1 MPPGSSA
8 PNRAISAGRSSAPID
23 RARSKVVGRQ
33 QCGGDDPDDLELEPV
48 GILRVEALGGAVVAG
63 TDERAAFAQAGGQA
77 LEFAEGVHLPGEVI
91 QTDRRAAGLG
101 RSGVGADL
109 EHAEIVVVGRVG
121 CLQERRAGRRHDD
134 PESEDVAV
142 ELRRPLDVTDVQH
155 CVVETLD
162 CHGRP
167 KPVCGRKYSRVGRGR
182 RAPHAE
188 TRRVPEWPVRDN
200 VRMATGTAPSGTRW
214 RALGALLRP
223 DAWRWA
229 GLGVLVAIGSG
240 LLIAGPL
247 IVRRIIDEATDG
259 ATSTQIAQL
268 AVLYLVVAVVA
279 QVLAVVV
286 VWLATIAA
294 WRTTNELRLTMTR
307 HVLGLDHEF
316 HRTHTPGELIQRVDG
331 DVTSVSDFLS
341 RVVTKAFGSAVL
353 VGGIIIVLTVIDWRL
368 GLGMALYVG
377 LSVMVVVR
385 TRHRAVSESS
395 DEMGALGR
403 LYGGIEE
410 RLTAA
415 EDLRANGAG
424 DHVAWRFVED
434 SEDAL
439 MSAVRRE
446 RAFLVMWWFV
456 QGAVAAGWI
465 VALVLGA
472 VLVAAGTIT
481 IGTAFLLFQFVLLIA
496 RPLEEL
502 VHELETVQKANGA
515 MVRVIDLL
523 AVEPKVLDEGTTSP
537 PPGPL
542 SIDAV
547 DVAFD
552 YGDDRAV
559 LRDVDVHIGAGRSVG
574 IVGRTGSGKT
584 TFSRLVLRL
593 VEPTEGHVA
602 LGGVAIADIPVP
614 ELRRRVALVPQ
625 EVELF
630 AGQCA
635 RQRHAVRRRTDR

>member
-1 MPPGSSA
+1 
-8 PNRAISAGRSSAPID
+8 
-23 RARSKVVGRQ
+23 
-33 QCGGDDPDDLELEPV
+33 
-48 GILRVEALGGAVVAG
+48 
-63 TDERAAFAQAGGQA
+63 
-77 LEFAEGVHLPGEVI
+77 
-91 QTDRRAAGLG
+91 
-101 RSGVGADL
+101 
-109 EHAEIVVVGRVG
+109 
-121 CLQERRAGRRHDD
+121 
-134 PESEDVAV
+134 
-142 ELRRPLDVTDVQH
+142 
-155 CVVETLD
+155 
-162 CHGRP
+162 
-167 KPVCGRKYSRVGRGR
+167 
-182 RAPHAE
+182 
-188 TRRVPEWPVRDN
+188 
-200 VRMATGTAPSGTRW
+200 MATGTAPSGTRW

-259 ATSTQIAQL
+259 ATSAQIAQL
-268 AVLYLVVAVVA
+268 ALLYLAVAVIA

-294 WRTTNELRLTMTR
+294 WHTTNELRLTMTR

-353 VGGIIIVLTVIDWRL
+353 VGGIIIVLTVIDWRI

-377 LSVMVVVR
+377 LSVVVIVR

-446 RAFLVMWWFV
+446 RAFLIMWWFV

-465 VALVLGA
+465 IALVLGA

-523 AVEPKVLDEGTTSP
+523 AVEPNVLDEGTTSP
-537 PPGPL
+537 PVGPL

-547 DVAFD
+547 GVAFD

-559 LRDVDVHIGAGRSVG
+559 LRDVNVHIGAGRSVG

-593 VEPTEGHVA
+593 VEPTAGQIA
-602 LGGVAIADIPVP
+602 LGGVAIADVPVP

-630 AGQCA
+630 AGSVRDNVTLFDDEPTDDEVVAALRSVGLDALADGGVGRPLGAAGTGLSAGEAQLLALA
-635 RQRHAVRRRTDR
+635 RVWLRNPDVVVLDEATARVDPETERRLEAAVVELMKGRTTLVIAHRLTTLRSVDEIIVFDHGRVVEHGDRLDLVGDDDSRFAQLLSISLDRDGDVVDDIDVLDTPVDSGVGS